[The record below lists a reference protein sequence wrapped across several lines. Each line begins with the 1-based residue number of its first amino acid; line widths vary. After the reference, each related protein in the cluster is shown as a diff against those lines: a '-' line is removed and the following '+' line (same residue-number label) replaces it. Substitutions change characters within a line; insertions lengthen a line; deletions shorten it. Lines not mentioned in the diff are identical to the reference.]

1 MDGFNPIPPIR
12 PIIPDITRVQP
23 LPRVQR
29 DEQRQ
34 PAPDDERPPEQDGD
48 LDEEQ
53 YDDAWQE
60 EHLPAVD
67 VHVPASEERYAAEQ
81 YAAEEAAEQVAA
93 PTPPITNRRGTGD
106 PSASPEDG
114 PGPHI
119 DITA

>member
-12 PIIPDITRVQP
+12 PIIPDITRIQP

-53 YDDAWQE
+53 YEDGWQE

-81 YAAEEAAEQVAA
+81 YAAEEDSA
-93 PTPPITNRRGTGD
+93 PSPPITGRRGTD
-106 PSASPEDG
+106 DRAARPDDS